1 MTRRDPWLH
10 KDKMIASDY
19 YLLGTA
25 ILLFVA
31 AVWSPAKTIE
41 TKAEKYKRLE
51 EICIHDGARS
61 TRMPV
66 SAIGA
71 AGQPIP

>member
-1 MTRRDPWLH
+1 MKCDRSPLEKTQST
-10 KDKMIASDY
+10 MMSTDY

-31 AVWSPAKTIE
+31 AVWSPSRPIE

-51 EICIHDGARS
+51 EICIHDGAKA
-61 TRMPV
+61 MHYPV
-66 SAIGA
+66 
-71 AGQPIP
+71 

>member
-1 MTRRDPWLH
+1 MST
-10 KDKMIASDY
+10 DY

-31 AVWSPAKTIE
+31 AVWSPSRKIE

-51 EICIHDGARS
+51 EICIHGRETIMVSPARS
-61 TRMPV
+61 MMDEPTP
-66 SAIGA
+66 
-71 AGQPIP
+71 